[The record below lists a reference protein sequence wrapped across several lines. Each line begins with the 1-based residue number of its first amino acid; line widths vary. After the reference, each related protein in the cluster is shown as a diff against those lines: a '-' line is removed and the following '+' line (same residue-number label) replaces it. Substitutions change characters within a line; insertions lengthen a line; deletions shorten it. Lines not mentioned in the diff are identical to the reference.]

1 MHGNLARTALV
12 VVLVLTTC
20 IGVATAQA
28 APFAATPPV
37 EASGTSPFTGCT
49 TPPGPGPGVNFTN
62 GEVEPWVDVNPA
74 NPDNLVGFYQQDR
87 WSNGGAKSNVATVTT
102 NGGASWTQVVVP
114 VGTICSGSGDFE
126 RASDPWVTF
135 SPNGVVHAMSLVT
148 DSDPPAGFGDNG
160 MSYNRSTDGGAT
172 WEDPILLI
180 EDTSARFLN
189 DKNSMTADPNDSD
202 FVYAVWDRLQTA
214 SADTR
219 LPSAENRA
227 GLGFKGP
234 IYFARTTNGGDSW
247 EPARKIYESGANK
260 QTLGNQ
266 IVVEPAASGGSL
278 FDFFADITNASER
291 RKIVG
296 PVGVSYIRSDNRGE
310 TWTKPIKVADQLPM
324 SLFRASSTIDPESP
338 PAPCPAPD
346 SQGNCPIR
354 SGDLLPEVAVN
365 RSNGNLYAVWMDARF
380 DGFANDAIAFTR
392 STDGGGS
399 WSAPIKVNLT
409 PETEPVGD
417 QQAFT
422 PSVHVADDGTLSVS
436 YYDFRNNTADTATL
450 LTDHFAVHCHPD
462 EEDCASRASWN
473 EETRITPTSFDI
485 REAPFA
491 RGYFL
496 GDYVGLTATDE
507 PAGADGPK
515 NDFLSLFGSTDGLGP
530 SSIFSSRLSE

>member
-1 MHGNLARTALV
+1 MKGRSWGAGIAAALALGWAW
-12 VVLVLTTC
+12 
-20 IGVATAQA
+20 IPA
-28 APFAATPPV
+28 AGAVPFSASTPV
-37 EASGTSPFTGCT
+37 EASGSSPFVGCS
-49 TPPGPGPGVNFTN
+49 TPAGSGVVFTN
-62 GEVEPWVDVNPA
+62 SEVEPWVDANPA

-87 WSNGGAKSNVATVTT
+87 WSNGGAKSNLATVSM

-114 VGTICSGSGDFE
+114 VGTICSSSGDFE

-160 MSYNRSTDGGAT
+160 MSYNRSTNGGLT
-172 WEDPILLI
+172 WEAPIFLI
-180 EDTSARFLN
+180 EDTNPRVLN
-189 DKNSMTADPNDSD
+189 DKNSITADPNDSR

-214 SADTR
+214 AADTHLR
-219 LPSAENRA
+219 SAENRP
-227 GLGFKGP
+227 GRGFKGP
-234 IYFARTTNGGDSW
+234 IYFARTTDGGVSW
-247 EPARKIYESGANK
+247 EPARRIYETGANK

-291 RKIVG
+291 RKIFG
-296 PVGVSYIRSDNRGE
+296 PVGVSYIRSDNRGV

-338 PAPCPAPD
+338 PAPCPVPD

-365 RSNGNLYAVWMDARF
+365 RTNGNLYAVWMDARF
-380 DGFANDAIAFTR
+380 DAFQNDAIAFTQ
-392 STDGGGS
+392 STNGGAS

-422 PSVHVADDGTLSVS
+422 PSVHVADDGTVAVS
-436 YYDFRNNTADTATL
+436 YYDFRNNTQDPGML
-450 LTDHFAVHCHPD
+450 LTDEFAVHCD
-462 EEDCASRASWN
+462 AAAEICTSRASWN

-491 RGYFL
+491 RGYFV

-507 PAGADGPK
+507 SSGPDGPK
-515 NDFLSLFGSTDGLGP
+515 NDFMSLFGSTHGSGP
-530 SSIFSSRLSE
+530 SSVFSSRLSK